1 MATLLDELFHYVGF
15 GHEDGARLIAA
26 SDMLT
31 PAFDHIVDEFY
42 VAIDANPEA
51 RAVFK
56 DEAQVARQKK
66 LLRAWLQRF
75 FTGPYDDSYY
85 DERARIG
92 RAHVRIGLPQ
102 RYVFVSMNII
112 RAGLVRAVST
122 RVDDR
127 IDAIALQQS
136 IHRLCDV
143 ELAIMLETYREDYD
157 RALRAAERLAT
168 LGQFAGTVA
177 HEMRNPLAVLSTS
190 SHLLRRH
197 AGDQPNLL
205 RHVDRIERQVAVCGQ
220 IVDDLLALA
229 RDRPPTFERVDLQ
242 PLIEFAW
249 AQLPAP
255 VHSLSLVVAEDAT
268 TLSADASQLRQVLV
282 NLLQN
287 ATQAMND
294 VGVVVI
300 DVARTQLGE
309 HSEDALRIRIEDAGE
324 GFSREALEHLFEPL
338 FTTKARGIGLGLP
351 LCARVVAKHRG
362 TLTASNHE
370 PHGGRVDIVLPLS
383 QNEGT

>member
-1 MATLLDELFHYVGF
+1 MATLLDELFRYVGF
-15 GHEDGARLIAA
+15 GPDDGARLVAA

-31 PAFDHIVDEFY
+31 PAFDHIVDAFY
-42 VAIDANPEA
+42 VAIEESPEA

-66 LLRAWLQRF
+66 QLRAWLVRF
-75 FTGPYDDSYY
+75 FAGPYDDSYY
-85 DERARIG
+85 EERARIG

-102 RYVFVSMNII
+102 RYVFVSMNVI
-112 RAGLVRAVST
+112 RAGLIHAVAAH
-122 RVDDR
+122 RDRDVDT
-127 IDAIALQQS
+127 IPLQQS

-157 RALRAAERLAT
+157 RALRTAERLAT

-197 AGDQPNLL
+197 AGEQPNLL
-205 RHVDRIERQVAVCGQ
+205 RHVDRIERQLAVCGQ

-229 RDRPPTFERVDLQ
+229 RDRPPSFETVELR

-249 AQLPAP
+249 AQLPTP
-255 VHSLSLVVAEDAT
+255 VHSLALSMAADAT
-268 TLSADASQLRQVLV
+268 TLRADPGQLRQVLV

-287 ATQAMND
+287 ATQAM
-294 VGVVVI
+294 VEAGTVVI
-300 DVARTQLGE
+300 DVTRTELGE
-309 HSEDALRIRIEDAGE
+309 HREAALRIRIDDAGD
-324 GFSREALEHLFEPL
+324 GFSPEALEHLFEPL

-362 TLTASNHE
+362 TLTAANRE
-370 PHGGRVDIVLPLS
+370 PRGGRVDIVLPVS
-383 QNEGT
+383 QKEGS